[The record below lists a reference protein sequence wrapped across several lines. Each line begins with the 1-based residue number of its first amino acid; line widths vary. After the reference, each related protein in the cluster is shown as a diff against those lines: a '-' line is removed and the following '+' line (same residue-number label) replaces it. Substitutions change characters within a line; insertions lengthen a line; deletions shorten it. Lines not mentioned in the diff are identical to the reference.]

1 MWNML
6 VNIQLIYFV
15 CDSTDH
21 PDPLD
26 DLNAPNICFNHI
38 LTLSNVELYKHKP
51 ASIATFL
58 FCFIKG
64 VLLYTLLGKNDAMCY
79 TSQSIQHLNPNQMTA
94 VVVCLLPDQ
103 RQSNRIKSHQQ
114 HPYEADQ
121 LSFKLLINNK

>member
-1 MWNML
+1 M
-6 VNIQLIYFV
+6 NIQLIYFV

-64 VLLYTLLGKNDAMCY
+64 VL
-79 TSQSIQHLNPNQMTA
+79 
-94 VVVCLLPDQ
+94 
-103 RQSNRIKSHQQ
+103 R
-114 HPYEADQ
+114 
-121 LSFKLLINNK
+121 